1 METLIKQYNA
11 AANIFKKAAAKQ
23 KKSPSDANYAACN
36 EAYIKVCKWE
46 AIVKKAIKNQNNR

>member
-23 KKSPSDANYAACN
+23 KKLPSDANYAACN
-36 EAYIKVCKWE
+36 EAYIEVCKWE
-46 AIVKKAIKNQNNR
+46 AIVKKAMKKVK

>member
-1 METLIKQYNA
+1 METLIKQHNA

-36 EAYIKVCKWE
+36 EAYAEVCKWE
-46 AIVKKAIKNQNNR
+46 AMIKKAMKKVK